1 MPTIS
6 PRSSRG
12 LAARLGLW
20 AVAVFFGAALWA
32 APVCAARAEDGHVHQ
47 EPARPAP
54 AAHDAHGEH
63 GAPAGQGGHADGAH
77 AGHPAAAD
85 DQFTPAPDLPAHDHE
100 AMQALAE
107 ERKTPVGVDEHLG
120 GYVPLDTV
128 FTDSQGREVALGEV
142 MGAPTLILPV
152 FYTCPNVCNILQGA
166 MARVLP
172 KVSLTPG
179 QDLKIVSLSFD
190 ERDTPEA
197 AARNKRNFAAALGQG
212 FPPEHWAF
220 LTGSRESIATTMDAL
235 GFRFQRMGD
244 DFAHPV
250 VVVAV
255 APDGKIVRYLYG
267 SDFLPFDVT
276 MAATEAAKGTP
287 GLSVKRILS
296 YCYSYDPKGRRY
308 AFDILRVTGFTV
320 LGTIALLL
328 VVLLAAGKRK
338 RR

>member
-6 PRSSRG
+6 PRSSRN

-20 AVAVFFGAALWA
+20 AVAALFGAALWA
-32 APVCAARAEDGHVHQ
+32 APVCAATAQDGHTHQ
-47 EPARPAP
+47 EHAQPAP
-54 AAHDAHGEH
+54 GAHEAHGAAAHDAHGARE
-63 GAPAGQGGHADGAH
+63 
-77 AGHPAAAD
+77 GHPAPAAPA

-107 ERKTPVGVDEHLG
+107 ERKTPVGVDENLG

-128 FTDSQGREVALGEV
+128 FTDSQGREVTLGEV

-190 ERDTPEA
+190 ENDTPEV

-287 GLSVKRILS
+287 GLSIKRILS

-308 AFDILRVTGFTV
+308 AFDILRVTGITV